1 LADREAWNVLRS
13 TQWEGATVTAWLLLV
28 LYLIHKSF
36 IPMSL
41 DIIRAQQTR
50 DWRAA
55 VMVARRR

>member
-1 LADREAWNVLRS
+1 M
-13 TQWEGATVTAWLLLV
+13 TAWLLLV
-28 LYLIHKSF
+28 VVLIHKSF

-55 VMVARRR
+55 VAVRRAQPMVARRR

>member
-1 LADREAWNVLRS
+1 M
-13 TQWEGATVTAWLLLV
+13 TAWLLLV
-28 LYLIHKSF
+28 IILIYKGF